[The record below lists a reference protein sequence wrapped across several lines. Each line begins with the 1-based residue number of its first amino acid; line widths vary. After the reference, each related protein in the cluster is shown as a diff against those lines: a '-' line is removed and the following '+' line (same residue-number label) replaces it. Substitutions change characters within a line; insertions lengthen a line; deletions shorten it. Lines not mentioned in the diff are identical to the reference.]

1 MPGPTIAKHLKPYTY
16 EQFYEVAHTYSELLL
31 SAAVFIRPSSSIIL
45 KQLTAMPPTV
55 FDDKITSPTLERTLT
70 ELAEK
75 GEELSAQIRHVFWN
89 YDPSRR
95 IFRDETA
102 LEKNR
107 KRWKPYDDAAWDK
120 FFTEVS
126 ERLTPILQ
134 RLSDLR
140 SPMRLL
146 TKWPDPKDV
155 ILEDETLTISDHEKI
170 QGIRNNLE
178 RTVDRLQELLDAEA
192 LDSIFEKNGS
202 PLGAG

>member
-1 MPGPTIAKHLKPYTY
+1 MPGPTIVKHLNPYSY

-55 FDDKITSPTLERTLT
+55 FEDKITGPTLERTLT

-89 YDPSRR
+89 YDPTRR

-107 KRWKPYDDAAWDK
+107 TRWKPYDDAAWDK
-120 FFTEVS
+120 FFEEVS

-146 TKWPDPKDV
+146 AKWPNPEDV
-155 ILEDETLTISDHEKI
+155 ELEDKTLTISEPEKI
-170 QGIRNNLE
+170 QGIRSNLE

-192 LDSIFEKNGS
+192 LDNIFEKNGS
-202 PLGAG
+202 PLGTG